1 MQQPVRTVTSQGTF
15 GNASSLLA
23 THKVLRNTYML
34 LAATLLWS
42 AMTAGLSI
50 AVAAPRMT
58 GLVCSLAAMALIWF
72 ALPRTANSE
81 KGLYVVFGIT
91 GLLGFGLGPMLTH
104 YLALP
109 NGGQLVMT
117 ALGGTALIF
126 GGLSAYVL
134 TTKKDFSFM
143 GGFLMVGVMVLLV
156 ASLGMVGASF
166 FGVDVSMAF
175 IAISAV
181 SVLLFSALILF
192 DTSRIINGG
201 ETNYI
206 MATISLYLNVY
217 NIFTSLLHLLGF
229 ASSDD

>member
-1 MQQPVRTVTSQGTF
+1 MQQPVRLNGVSTYGS
-15 GNASSLLA
+15 ASSLLA

-34 LAATLLWS
+34 LSATLLVS
-42 AMTAGLSI
+42 ALMAGLSI
-50 AVAAPRMT
+50 AVGAPRGV
-58 GLVCSLAAMALIWF
+58 GLVTSLAAMALIWF

-91 GLLGFGLGPMLTH
+91 ALLGFGLGPMISH
-104 YLALP
+104 YLKLP

-143 GGFLMVGVMVLLV
+143 GGFLMTGVMVLFF
-156 ASLGMVGASF
+156 ASLALVGASF
-166 FGVDVSMAF
+166 FGLNVSMAF
-175 IAISAV
+175 IAMSAV
-181 SVLLFSALILF
+181 SMLLFSGLILF
-192 DTSRIINGG
+192 DTSRIIHGG

-206 MATISLYLNVY
+206 MATIALYLDIL
-217 NIFTSLLHLLGF
+217 NIFTSLLHLLDRK
-229 ASSDD
+229 SVV

>member
-1 MQQPVRTVTSQGTF
+1 MQQPLRTIPTPATF

-34 LAATLLWS
+34 LAATLLLS
-42 AMTAGLSI
+42 AVMA
-50 AVAAPRMT
+50 AVSMAVNPPRFT
-58 GLVCSLAAMALIWF
+58 GLVTSLGAMALIWF

-81 KGLYVVFGIT
+81 KGLYVVFAIT
-91 GLLGFGLGPMLTH
+91 GLLGFGLGPMLNH
-104 YLALP
+104 YLKMP
-109 NGGQLVMT
+109 NGGELVMT

-126 GGLSAYVL
+126 GSLSAYVL

-143 GGFLMVGVMVLLV
+143 GGFLMVGVMVLFF
-156 ASLGMVGASF
+156 ASLAALGASF

-175 IAISAV
+175 IAMSAV
-181 SVLLFSALILF
+181 AVLLFSALILY
-192 DTSRIINGG
+192 DTSRIIHGG

-206 MATISLYLNVY
+206 MATIALYLDIL

-229 ASSDD
+229 ASNDD

>member
-1 MQQPVRTVTSQGTF
+1 MQQPVRLNGVSTYGS
-15 GNASSLLA
+15 ASSLLA

-34 LAATLLWS
+34 LSATLLVS
-42 AMTAGLSI
+42 ALMAGLSI
-50 AVAAPRMT
+50 AVGAPRGV
-58 GLVCSLAAMALIWF
+58 GLVTSLAAMALIWF

-91 GLLGFGLGPMLTH
+91 ALLGFGLGPMISH
-104 YLALP
+104 YLKLP

-143 GGFLMVGVMVLLV
+143 GGFLMTGVMVLFL
-156 ASLGMVGASF
+156 ASLALVGASF
-166 FGVDVSMAF
+166 FGLNVSMAF
-175 IAISAV
+175 IAMSAV
-181 SVLLFSALILF
+181 SMLLFSGLILF
-192 DTSRIINGG
+192 DTSRIIHGG

-206 MATISLYLNVY
+206 MATIALYLDIL

-229 ASSDD
+229 ASNDD